1 MHRLGR
7 PRPPDRKS
15 PHTKPLTRPLT
26 RSLPRPLERKSP
38 ISKNRPNVWV
48 NARQNL
54 GLPEAVP
61 KLLTDCSLVDHKP
74 VRFSS
79 DISKSTDGNDE
90 IFVPIPIYSAS
101 PLITPYSTPPR
112 RLITSEED
120 PCPLSSA
127 SRLLDNR
134 SKISTSLSFP
144 VVRRLHFESEPIN
157 LDCLSDISS
166 DSLFAEDQKKSVQ
179 QAIQMKYDIM
189 IDILN
194 KTWSIEDKHLRV
206 NEILRLLIDTQKELT
221 TRMLSEYKIISSV
234 NYIDAQKLFAMYSKL
249 LSYIMAEINLY
260 ENS

>member
-1 MHRLGR
+1 MRRSGR

-15 PHTKPLTRPLT
+15 PHVKPPTRLLTRPLT
-26 RSLPRPLERKSP
+26 RPLERKSP
-38 ISKNRPNVWV
+38 IIKNRTNVWV

-61 KLLTDCSLVDHKP
+61 KFSTDCSFVDPKP

-79 DISKSTDGNDE
+79 DISKSTDE

-127 SRLLDNR
+127 SRLLENR

-179 QAIQMKYDIM
+179 QAIQMKSDIM

-221 TRMLSEYKIISSV
+221 TRMLSEYKIISCV